1 MKARKLFVVARMHVL
16 CLRPWEGKEVFGK
29 TFPPLVGGW
38 ALSSLSPDVCLIV
51 LMLWYRLYYYCIVS
65 IPLLALLVMSPDAS
79 RLATTRVTT

>member
-1 MKARKLFVVARMHVL
+1 MYCAYV
-16 CLRPWEGKEVFGK
+16 PGKGK
-29 TFPPLVGGW
+29 RFLVKPSPPPLVGGW